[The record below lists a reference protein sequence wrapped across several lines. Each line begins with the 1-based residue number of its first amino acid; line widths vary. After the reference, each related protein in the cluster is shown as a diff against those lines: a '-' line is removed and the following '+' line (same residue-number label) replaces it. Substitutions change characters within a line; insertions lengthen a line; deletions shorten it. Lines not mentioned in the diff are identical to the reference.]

1 MLIIKKVNIFNFDA
15 HNLIDISGMFLNC
28 KSLEEINMFK
38 FNKNKIKN
46 IDMFSGCLYKLKRKL
61 KNKIKI

>member
-1 MLIIKKVNIFNFDA
+1 
-15 HNLIDISGMFLNC
+15 MFLNC

-46 IDMFSGCLYKLKRKL
+46 IDNMFSGCSYKLKRKL

>member
-1 MLIIKKVNIFNFDA
+1 
-15 HNLIDISGMFLNC
+15 MFLNC

-46 IDMFSGCLYKLKRKL
+46 IDNMFSGCSDKLKK
-61 KNKIKI
+61 KIKKQNQNINKKVFESPNEDAFVFNFE